1 MKAAVYYSGEK
12 NLKIEDWTRPDPRAG
27 EVLVKITACGVC
39 HTDLHYLEHGVPT
52 FKKPP
57 LVLGHEGAGVVAE
70 VGQGVDGVKVGQ
82 RVLIPAVI
90 SCGRCEYCRRGREN
104 ICVSMEMFGNNRDG
118 CYAEYVTAPAKDLF
132 AMPDSIPLEEGCVI
146 ADALSTPYHAVRN
159 RGQVQAGEVVVVLG
173 CGGVG
178 INVVQVAAASGAI
191 VFAVDVSD
199 RKLQWAKE
207 FGAAEVYNTSGREAL
222 KELRKLTGGGGPDIV
237 FEAIGKTAT
246 IQLAYDLVRPGGR
259 VCVIGYTAETM
270 PFSPAKLMYREVSI
284 FGSLGC
290 RGVDYPPLIRLV
302 ERGKLDCKRLVTH
315 RFPLERIHEAFELMK
330 AGESLRSV
338 VLP

>member
-1 MKAAVYYSGEK
+1 MKAAVYYTGEK
-12 NLKIEDWTRPDPRAG
+12 KLRIEDWPRPVPGAG
-27 EVLVKITACGVC
+27 EVLVRIVACGVC

-57 LVLGHEGAGVVAE
+57 LVLGHEGAGIVEE
-70 VGQGVDGVKVGQ
+70 VGTGVETLTKGR
-82 RVLIPAVI
+82 RVLIPAVV
-90 SCGRCEYCRRGREN
+90 SCGHCEYCRRGREN
-104 ICVSMEMFGNNRDG
+104 ICTTMQMFGNNRDG

-132 AMPDSIPLEEGCVI
+132 LLPDSIPLEEGCVI
-146 ADALSTPYHAVRN
+146 ADALSTPYHAVKN
-159 RGQVQAGEVVVVLG
+159 RGRVELGEVAVVLG

-178 INVVQVAAASGAI
+178 VNVVQVAAAAGAI
-191 VFAVDVSD
+191 VTAVDVAD
-199 RKLQWAKE
+199 RKLEWAKE
-207 FGAAEVYNTSGREAL
+207 FGASQTYNPTGREAL
-222 KELRKLTGGGGPDIV
+222 KELRKMTGGGPDIV
-237 FEAIGKTAT
+237 FEAIGKSAT

-259 VCVIGYTAETM
+259 VCVIGYSAEAF

-302 ERGKLDCKRLVTH
+302 EKGKLDCRRMVTH
-315 RFPLERIHEAFELMK
+315 RLPLERIDEAFDLMK
-330 AGESLRSV
+330 SGESLRSV

>member
-1 MKAAVYYSGEK
+1 MKAAVYYAGEK
-12 NLKIEDWTRPDPRAG
+12 KLRIEEWPRPVPGQG

-57 LVLGHEGAGVVAE
+57 LVLGHEGAGVVEE
-70 VGQGVDGVKVGQ
+70 VGPGADGLKKGQ

-104 ICVSMEMFGNNRDG
+104 ICSSMEMFGNNRDG

-132 AMPDSIPLEEGCVI
+132 VMPDSIPLEEGCVI
-146 ADALSTPYHAVRN
+146 ADALSTPYHAVKN
-159 RGQVQAGEVVVVLG
+159 RGQVQVGEVAVVLG

-178 INVVQVAAASGAI
+178 INVVQIASAAGAVVI
-191 VFAVDVSD
+191 AVDVAD

-207 FGAAEVYNTSGREAL
+207 FGASEIYNPSGRDAL
-222 KELRKLTGGGGPDIV
+222 KELRKLTSGGPDII
-237 FEAIGKTAT
+237 FEAIGKPAT

-259 VCVIGYTAETM
+259 VCVIGYTAETL

-290 RGVDYPPLIRLV
+290 RLVDYPPLIRLV
-302 ERGKLDCKRLVTH
+302 EKGKLNCRRLVTH
-315 RFPLERIHEAFELMK
+315 RFPLERIDEAFELMK
-330 AGESLRSV
+330 SGESLRSV

>member
-12 NLKIEDWTRPDPRAG
+12 KLRIEDWPTPEPAAG
-27 EVLVKITACGVC
+27 EVLVRIAACGVC

-57 LVLGHEGAGVVAE
+57 LVLGHEGAGTVTA
-70 VGQGVDGVKVGQ
+70 VGAGVDSPKVGQ

-104 ICVSMEMFGNNRDG
+104 ICSTMEMFGNNRDG
-118 CYAEYVTAPAKDLF
+118 CYAEYVTAPAKDVFL
-132 AMPDSIPLEEGCVI
+132 MPESIPLEEGCVI
-146 ADALSTPYHAVRN
+146 ADALSTPFHAVKN
-159 RGQVQAGEVVVVLG
+159 RGQVQAGEVVLVLG

-178 INVVQVAAASGAI
+178 INVVQIAAAVGAI
-191 VFAVDVSD
+191 VIAVDVSE
-199 RKLQWAKE
+199 RKLEWARQ
-207 FGAAEVYNTSGREAL
+207 FGASETYNPAGRDAL
-222 KELRKLTGGGGPDIV
+222 KELRKLTSGGPDIV
-237 FEAIGKTAT
+237 FEAIGKPVT
-246 IQLAYDLVRPGGR
+246 IQLGYDVVRPGGR
-259 VCVIGYTAETM
+259 VCVIGYTAESM
-270 PFSPAKLMYREVSI
+270 PFSPAKLMYREVSM

-290 RGVDYPPLIRLV
+290 RLVDYPPLIKLV
-302 ERGKLDCKRLVTH
+302 AAGKINCSRLVTH
-315 RFPLERIHEAFELMK
+315 RMPLDKIDEAFELMK